1 MSRAWCPLVL
11 GLLTLSSVGCDRSAT
26 KQPIGSEPAA
36 SANTTASASPGP
48 GLSSG
53 MAEPQ
58 PSAAPA
64 EPAFELA
71 PAASSASRDERQK
84 AVLAVLAGEAPVA
97 RLAVVATEPGET
109 LNPNLRDALAP
120 RRQGGRIRM
129 LPAQVDGKLPPEVVT
144 RVVRGRFA
152 QLRACYDRRLA
163 ENPLLAGKVTLEL
176 DLDAEGR
183 VTRAGDKGSDFP
195 DRVTV
200 NCFASALRNV
210 TFPKAEGGTK
220 ATVPFVLELAK

>member
-1 MSRAWCPLVL
+1 MSRAWCLLVL

-26 KQPIGSEPAA
+26 KQPIGSEPVA
-36 SANTTASASPGP
+36 STTASASPSPGP
-48 GLSSG
+48 SSG

-120 RRQGGRIRM
+120 RRQGGRVRM
-129 LPAQVDGKLPPEVVT
+129 LPAQVDGKLRP
-144 RVVRGRFA
+144 RW
-152 QLRACYDRRLA
+152 
-163 ENPLLAGKVTLEL
+163 
-176 DLDAEGR
+176 
-183 VTRAGDKGSDFP
+183 
-195 DRVTV
+195 
-200 NCFASALRNV
+200 
-210 TFPKAEGGTK
+210 
-220 ATVPFVLELAK
+220 

>member
-1 MSRAWCPLVL
+1 MSRGWCVLVF

-26 KQPIGSEPAA
+26 KQPIGSEPVA

-48 GLSSG
+48 GPSSG
-53 MAEPQ
+53 TADPQ

-84 AVLAVLAGEAPVA
+84 AALAVLAGEAPVA

-120 RRQGGRIRM
+120 RRRGGRVRM
-129 LPAQVDGKLPPEVVT
+129 LPAQVDGKLPPDVVT

-163 ENPLLAGKVTLEL
+163 DSPLIAGKLTIEL

-200 NCFASALRNV
+200 NCFAAALRNV